1 MAQAPGPAHRRSVA
15 RSGDGGGRECT
26 GAMTL
31 FRVIKSRKMRH
42 PIPAAVLRPP
52 DMKLL
57 ATGVNHTTAELSL
70 RERLT
75 FPEAQIPAALQ
86 DLRRL
91 PGVVE
96 AALLSTCNRTEIYC
110 LTSDDTADLTQWLA
124 RWHGLDGQRL
134 REALY
139 RHEND
144 AALRHMMRV
153 AGGLDSLV
161 LGEPQILGQM
171 RDAYAR
177 AHESGALNGELA
189 RTFQQV
195 FSVAKRIR
203 TDTGIGANP
212 VSVAYAAVSFARHI
226 FAELRDSRALLIG
239 AGDMI
244 ELVARHLRDQA
255 VGHITIAN
263 RTLSRAEALAAEVQ
277 GQAVSLEDV
286 PVALEKADI
295 VITCTASPVPV
306 LGKGV
311 VERALKK
318 RRHKPIFMVDIAV
331 PRDIEPEV
339 GKLQDVYLYTVD
351 DLHEAI
357 EENVRQRQEAARQAE
372 AIIDAALDRHERER
386 RELAAVDTLRSYRE
400 QVLALGEEEL
410 RRSLTQLE
418 GGADPADVLRRFQRT
433 LLNKVLHGPSVQLRR
448 LAADNRG
455 DALRLARELL
465 LRDDEPDSDGTGSA

>member
-1 MAQAPGPAHRRSVA
+1 
-15 RSGDGGGRECT
+15 
-26 GAMTL
+26 
-31 FRVIKSRKMRH
+31 
-42 PIPAAVLRPP
+42 
-52 DMKLL
+52 MKLL
-57 ATGVNHTTAELSL
+57 ATGVNHTTAELSF

-75 FPEAQIPAALQ
+75 FPETAITAALQ
-86 DLRRL
+86 DLRRQ
-91 PGVVE
+91 PGVAE

-110 LTSDDTADLTQWLA
+110 LARGPAPDLTQWLA
-124 RWHGLDGQRL
+124 NWHGLDGVRL

-139 RHEND
+139 RYED
-144 AALRHMMRV
+144 EEALRHMMRV

-171 RDAYAR
+171 REAYAR
-177 AHESGALNGELA
+177 ATDAGALTGELA
-189 RTFQQV
+189 RAFQQV

-226 FAELRDSRALLIG
+226 FADLKKSRALLIG
-239 AGDMI
+239 AGEMI
-244 ELVARHLRDQA
+244 ELVTRHLSEQG
-255 VGHITIAN
+255 VGHITVAN
-263 RTLSRAEALAAEVQ
+263 RTLSRAQALAAQVGGE
-277 GQAVSLEDV
+277 AISLAGV
-286 PVALEKADI
+286 PAALERTDI
-295 VITCTASPVPV
+295 VIACTGSPVPV

-339 GKLQDVYLYTVD
+339 GRLQDVYLYTVD

-357 EENVRQRQEAARQAE
+357 EENVRQRQEAARHAE
-372 AIIDAALDRHERER
+372 QIINAALDRHERER

-400 QVLALGEEEL
+400 QTLALGEDEL

-418 GGADPADVLRRFQRT
+418 SGADPAEVLRRFQHA
-433 LLNKVLHGPSVQLRR
+433 LLNKVMHGPSVQLRR
-448 LAADNRG
+448 LAAENRT
-455 DALRLARELL
+455 DDLLLARQLL
-465 LRDDEPDSDGTGSA
+465 LRDDSEE

>member
-1 MAQAPGPAHRRSVA
+1 
-15 RSGDGGGRECT
+15 
-26 GAMTL
+26 
-31 FRVIKSRKMRH
+31 
-42 PIPAAVLRPP
+42 
-52 DMKLL
+52 MKLL
-57 ATGVNHTTAELSL
+57 ATGVNHTTAELSF

-75 FPEAQIPAALQ
+75 FPETAIPAALQ
-86 DLRRL
+86 DLRRQ
-91 PGVVE
+91 PGVAE

-110 LTSDDTADLTQWLA
+110 LVHGPAPDLSQWLA
-124 RWHGLDGQRL
+124 NWHGLDGARL

-139 RHEND
+139 RYED
-144 AALRHMMRV
+144 EDALRHMMRV

-171 RDAYAR
+171 REAYAR
-177 AHESGALNGELA
+177 ATDAGALTGELGRA
-189 RTFQQV
+189 FQQV

-226 FAELRDSRALLIG
+226 FADLRKSRALLIG
-239 AGDMI
+239 AGEMI
-244 ELVARHLRDQA
+244 ELVTRHLGEQG
-255 VGHITIAN
+255 VGHITVAN
-263 RTLSRAEALAAEVQ
+263 RTLPRAQALAAQVG
-277 GQAVSLEDV
+277 GQAVSLAEIPAV
-286 PVALEKADI
+286 LERTDI
-295 VITCTASPVPV
+295 VIACTGSPVPV

-339 GKLQDVYLYTVD
+339 GRLQDVYLYTVD

-357 EENVRQRQEAARQAE
+357 EENVRQRQEAARHAE
-372 AIIDAALDRHERER
+372 QIISAALDRHERER

-400 QVLALGEEEL
+400 QTLALGEEEL

-418 GGADPADVLRRFQRT
+418 SGADPAEVLRRFQHA
-433 LLNKVLHGPSVQLRR
+433 LLNKVMHGPSVQLRR
-448 LAADNRG
+448 LAAENRT
-455 DALRLARELL
+455 DDLLLARQLL
-465 LRDDEPDSDGTGSA
+465 LRDDSE

>member
-1 MAQAPGPAHRRSVA
+1 
-15 RSGDGGGRECT
+15 
-26 GAMTL
+26 
-31 FRVIKSRKMRH
+31 
-42 PIPAAVLRPP
+42 
-52 DMKLL
+52 MKLL
-57 ATGVNHTTAELSL
+57 ATGVNHTTAELSF

-75 FPEAQIPAALQ
+75 FPETAIAAALQ
-86 DLRRL
+86 DLRRQ
-91 PGVVE
+91 PGVAE

-110 LTSDDTADLTQWLA
+110 LAHGPAPDLTQWLA
-124 RWHGLDGQRL
+124 DWHGLDGVRL

-139 RHEND
+139 RYED
-144 AALRHMMRV
+144 EEALRHMMRV

-171 RDAYAR
+171 REAYAR
-177 AHESGALNGELA
+177 ATDAGALTGELA
-189 RTFQQV
+189 RAFQQV

-226 FAELRDSRALLIG
+226 FADLKKSRALLIG
-239 AGDMI
+239 AGEMI
-244 ELVARHLRDQA
+244 ELVTRHLSEQG
-255 VGHITIAN
+255 VGHITVAN
-263 RTLSRAEALAAEVQ
+263 RTLPRAQALAAQVGGE
-277 GQAVSLEDV
+277 AVSLAGV
-286 PVALEKADI
+286 PAALERTDI
-295 VITCTASPVPV
+295 VIACTGSPVPV

-339 GKLQDVYLYTVD
+339 GRLQDVYLYTVD

-357 EENVRQRQEAARQAE
+357 EENVRQRQEAARHAE
-372 AIIDAALDRHERER
+372 QIINAALDRHERER

-400 QVLALGEEEL
+400 QTLALGEDEL

-418 GGADPADVLRRFQRT
+418 SGADPAEVLRRFQHA
-433 LLNKVLHGPSVQLRR
+433 LLNKVMHGPSVQLRR
-448 LAADNRG
+448 LAAENRT
-455 DALRLARELL
+455 DDLLLARQLL
-465 LRDDEPDSDGTGSA
+465 LRDDSEE